1 MKRTGMKEPFNQ
13 QDLRNSLQQFTGTAT
28 YIKHS
33 KFVVLTE
40 GALFLAEKACCYWL
54 YDLFASYLIPL
65 NNKEEFAC
73 LKLVKIN
80 DSANVTIDDGNSRTL
95 AKQHIEYTDFPL
107 ESLVL
112 YGCWANDYWVLML
125 PTEY

>member
-1 MKRTGMKEPFNQ
+1 MKRMSMKELFNE
-13 QDLRNSLQQFTGTAT
+13 QDLRSSLQQFTGTAI
-28 YIKHS
+28 YIRHS

-40 GALFLAEKACCYWL
+40 GALFLAEQARCYWL
-54 YDLFASYLIPL
+54 YDLFSSHLIPL

-73 LKLVKIN
+73 LKLVKVN
-80 DSANVTIDDGNSRTL
+80 DSANITIDNGCSRML

-107 ESLVL
+107 DNLAL
-112 YGCWANDYWVLML
+112 YGCWANHHWVLML

>member
-1 MKRTGMKEPFNQ
+1 MKELFNK
-13 QDLRNSLQQFTGTAT
+13 QDLRHSLQQFTGSAS
-28 YIKHS
+28 YIRHS

-40 GALFLAEKACCYWL
+40 GALFLAEQSRCYWL
-54 YDLFASYLIPL
+54 YDLFSSYLIPL
-65 NNKEEFAC
+65 NNKEEFTC

-80 DSANVTIDDGNSRTL
+80 DSANITIDNGSSRTI

-107 ESLVL
+107 ENLAI
-112 YGCWANDYWVLML
+112 YGCRANNYWVLML